1 MTSSAGVRR
10 GERFDREQVVV
21 DTGHRRVVVDLLADS
36 GFPDVTGTDEPL
48 PELGPTLL
56 TVPGWASRGVPDLP
70 DVDRLGAE
78 PGDDA
83 PDRAFLTGDVDV
95 LDVRREEGRVVLGP
109 TRRVAFPHGSAR
121 WHEPPPPSP
130 ASAGRSPGWP
140 GRRARRHGRRSAGPG
155 PAATGTARTSTH
167 TDREGGDA
175 GDRDRS
181 ERTRS

>member
-121 WHEPPPPSP
+121 WHGTS
-130 ASAGRSPGWP
+130 SAVADVSGPIARVAREEGATARQALSRTRS
-140 GRRARRHGRRSAGPG
+140 RRHGDGQDVHAHRP
-155 PAATGTARTSTH
+155 
-167 TDREGGDA
+167 
-175 GDRDRS
+175 
-181 ERTRS
+181 